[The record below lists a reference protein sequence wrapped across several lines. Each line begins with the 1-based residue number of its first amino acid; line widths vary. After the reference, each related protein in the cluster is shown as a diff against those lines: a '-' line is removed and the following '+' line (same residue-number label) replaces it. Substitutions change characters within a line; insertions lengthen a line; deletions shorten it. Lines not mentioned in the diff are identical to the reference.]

1 MAGKFDKLSRLE
13 EVKVVTRSPLVN
25 QRRDHYECLALDPVN
40 LYTAELPWRLASN
53 APPKYGLNAPAQTNL
68 TIL

>member
-1 MAGKFDKLSRLE
+1 
-13 EVKVVTRSPLVN
+13 LVN